1 MRHPMNLIFSNP
13 LELIAPVGAV
23 FSVRSI
29 AADGETNWSEG
40 VLIGVNALFGI
51 AVFFSGRAA

>member
-1 MRHPMNLIFSNP
+1 MNLIFSNP

-29 AADGETNWSEG
+29 AADGETNWFEG
-40 VLIGVNALFGI
+40 VLLIGVYALFGI
-51 AVFFSGRAA
+51 AFFFSGRAA